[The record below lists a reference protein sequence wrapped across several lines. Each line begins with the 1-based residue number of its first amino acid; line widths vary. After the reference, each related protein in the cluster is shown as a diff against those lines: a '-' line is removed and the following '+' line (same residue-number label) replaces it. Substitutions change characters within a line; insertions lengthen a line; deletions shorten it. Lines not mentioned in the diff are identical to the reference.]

1 MSVNLDDF
9 TPVNPPP
16 NNSVNWDNG
25 CAAASECFAGP
36 HEPSAGR
43 SSATVV
49 GHLAGWKGEMKGK
62 GIFRKSRLDA
72 DGYLAER
79 RAAVVVTMPHDG
91 AFFFTPVLARALRQF
106 ADMVDAETA
115 ALDSLESH
123 VLAVEGEMGAILVSV
138 DVLSLDGASWKPGPE
153 PAMDGVDS
161 EEAKTVLTPSELA
174 AIL

>member
-1 MSVNLDDF
+1 MSVNCDDF

-16 NNSVNWDNG
+16 NNSVNLDNG

-36 HEPSAGR
+36 HERSAGR
-43 SSATVV
+43 SSATVA
-49 GHLAGWKGEMKGK
+49 GHLAGCKGEKK

-106 ADMVDAETA
+106 ADMIDSEVA
-115 ALDSLESH
+115 ALDSMESH
-123 VLAVEGEMGAILVSV
+123 VLAVDGEIGCIPVAV
-138 DVLSLDGASWKPGPE
+138 DVLSLDGVSWKSGPDHSSD
-153 PAMDGVDS
+153 AVDK
-161 EEAKTVLTPSELA
+161 EEATRVLTPSELE